1 MESSGEIMKPNIVIQ
16 APAFSV
22 SGYGA
27 HARDIILGLYHSEK
41 YNISVLPTQW
51 GSTSVSDR
59 FSVSGSE
66 ILTTLINNK
75 ISANAEFTF
84 VHIGLPIEVKRYG
97 KTTICITA
105 GIESDRL
112 PSGWAEACNQ
122 NIDALIVPSSFM
134 QDLFVKAQVKIPIY
148 VVGEGVDTSIFNNG
162 ILGRSLDLP
171 LETEFNFMTSGQW
184 MQQGQM
190 NDRKGISWLLKW
202 FCEMFADD
210 PKVGLVI
217 KTMSANVSSSDCWI
231 TERRIEGFKRGKK
244 YPKIYLVH
252 GDMTDQ
258 EVASL
263 YKDARIKAFVS
274 CTSGEGFGR
283 TLLEA
288 IVSDLPVLVTGWSGH
303 MDFVQRDLAT
313 LFEYDIAPVPQENYL
328 RGLFEPGMQWAIP
341 KEEDV
346 KRKIRRCLDGYS
358 IAKER
363 AVKLG
368 EICRETFSKT
378 KTDQDLIK
386 AFDTIIKP
394 VSPILLPGI
403 NMEKM

>member
-1 MESSGEIMKPNIVIQ
+1 MKSNIVIQ

-27 HARDIILGLYHSEK
+27 HARDIILGLWASEK

-51 GSTSVSDR
+51 GTTSVSDK
-59 FSVSGSE
+59 FSVQGAE
-66 ILTTLINNK
+66 ILSTLVNNK
-75 ISANAEFTF
+75 ISANAEYTF
-84 VHIGLPIEVKRYG
+84 VHVGLPIEVRKHG

-112 PSGWAEACNQ
+112 PSGWVEACNQ
-122 NIDALIVPSSFM
+122 NIDALIVPSSFIK
-134 QDLFVKAQVKIPIY
+134 DLFLRAQVKIPVY
-148 VVGEGVDTSIFNNG
+148 VVGEGADTTIFNNG
-162 ILGRSLDLP
+162 ILGEGQALDLP
-171 LETEFNFMTSGQW
+171 LETDFNFLSSGQW
-184 MQQGQM
+184 MQHAQM

-210 PKVGLVI
+210 PHVGLVL
-217 KTMSANVSSSDCWI
+217 KTMSSNVSSPDRWV
-231 TERRIEGFKRGKK
+231 TERRIEGFKAGKK

-252 GDMTDQ
+252 GDMTDR
-258 EVASL
+258 EVAAL
-263 YKDARIKAFVS
+263 YKDPRIKAFVS

-288 IVSDLPVLVTGWSGH
+288 VVSDLPVLVTGWSGH
-303 MDFVQRDLAT
+303 MDFIRNDLAAC
-313 LFEYDIAPVPQENYL
+313 FEYDLAPLSPENYL
-328 RGLFEPGMQWAIP
+328 KGLFEPGMQWAIP
-341 KEEDV
+341 KEDDV
-346 KRKIRRCLDGYS
+346 KRKIRRCKDGYT

-368 EICRETFSKT
+368 AICRETFSKT
-378 KTDQDLIK
+378 KTDKDLVE

-394 VSPILLPGI
+394 VSNIIVPGI